1 MKRDDGSVY
10 AIGLV
15 AAGALASAVVTARRR
30 RDQGSLAFE
39 RKRLSTDV
47 KDGALIAG
55 AGFAAGGATYGAWA
69 IMTGGVSAAA
79 KAFVIPLPMARLV
92 AATIIFITLMY
103 VLGRRFIVNFMS
115 KDMDGKVRLL
125 RRNST
130 MMLTIPGVGIPLRF
144 YLRDNKRARKLA
156 ENLEDFFRDNED
168 VTADEI
174 VKSINVMSKTA
185 EDAAKAKG
193 IPLSSEVQA
202 VAGVAQVQLVAGS
215 RSTSDSLV
223 WLQGILAQLYA
234 LRILYHTSHWLA
246 SGPNSYSDHLLY
258 ERLYD
263 GDPSIGD
270 AIDLLAEKMVAMF
283 GPQAVNPFQIYER
296 VGPVLSVTKGA
307 DKIQDLPSRYL
318 HLERELLLSI
328 DRARAA
334 LESEDRLS
342 LGMDDTLAS
351 LSSEREQAVYL
362 LTQRSRA

>member
-15 AAGALASAVVTARRR
+15 AAGALAGAVVTARRR

-39 RKRLSTDV
+39 RKKLSTDV
-47 KDGALIAG
+47 RDGALIAAG
-55 AGFAAGGATYGAWA
+55 AMSGWAVMAFAVNLAASTAPIPVPGARG
-69 IMTGGVSAAA
+69 
-79 KAFVIPLPMARLV
+79 V
-92 AATIIFITLMY
+92 AAVILCTALFYT
-103 VLGRRFIVNFMS
+103 LGRRFIVNFMS

-130 MMLTIPGVGIPLRF
+130 ILLGIPGMIPLRI
-144 YLRDNKRARKLA
+144 YLRDDKRARKLA
-156 ENLEDFFRDNED
+156 KELEEFFRDNED
-168 VTADEI
+168 VTADEVI
-174 VKSINVMSKTA
+174 KSIEVVADTVKK
-185 EDAAKAKG
+185 AAQAKG
-193 IPLSSEVQA
+193 IPVSSEVQA
-202 VAGVAQVQLVAGS
+202 VAGAAQAQLVAGS

-223 WLQGILAQLYA
+223 WFQGILAALYA

-246 SGPNSYSDHLLY
+246 SGPDSYSDHLLY

-270 AIDLLAEKMVAMF
+270 AIDVLAEKMVVMF
-283 GPQAVNPFQIYER
+283 GPQAVNPIQIYER
-296 VGPVLSVTKGA
+296 VGPILSVAKGA
-307 DKIQDLPSRYL
+307 DKIQDLPPRYL
-318 HLERELLLSI
+318 HLERELLASI